1 MHTFRWTSRTDVTQ
15 KNTSL
20 VQCRLLDRT
29 NDPLL
34 ELCRRFANLVSSKTG
49 ETVIHTKK
57 SNSCT
62 WSPYVYLG
70 SPGVLQIGCLGMLWL
85 TNAAAV
91 PTTPPG
97 RGDRAVS
104 VGRSLISGWKVT
116 LNPARN
122 SEAGARDGDGVPKI
136 MKKK

>member
-1 MHTFRWTSRTDVTQ
+1 MV
-15 KNTSL
+15 
-20 VQCRLLDRT
+20 LLDQ
-29 NDPLL
+29 
-34 ELCRRFANLVSSKTG
+34 
-49 ETVIHTKK
+49 KK

-62 WSPYVYLG
+62 WRPLACLG

-104 VGRSLISGWKVT
+104 VGRSLQTGWKGT
-116 LNPARN
+116 LYPARN
-122 SEAGARDGDGVPKI
+122 SGAGCPGMGRGSQNHEKRAKKAIENLSFLETVFGGVFVDFWGPKRR
-136 MKKK
+136 